1 MSENSQGFI
10 QTKSSLLKQKAASNF
25 LAVKFE
31 AHKPKA
37 KKLKTGVEEETETIN
52 SNDLDM
58 KKTRYEVIKFGMSG
72 FDPEKKEEAKI
83 QLAIKLGKL
92 KIQMMFQ

>member
-1 MSENSQGFI
+1 MSVNSSQVFI
-10 QTKSSLLKQKAASNF
+10 QTKSSLLKEKAAANF
-25 LAVKFE
+25 QAVKFE

-37 KKLKTGVEEETETIN
+37 KKIKTGVEDDTESVSPN
-52 SNDLDM
+52 SKSNDLDM

-83 QLAIKLGKL
+83 QLAIKLGK
-92 KIQMMFQ
+92 